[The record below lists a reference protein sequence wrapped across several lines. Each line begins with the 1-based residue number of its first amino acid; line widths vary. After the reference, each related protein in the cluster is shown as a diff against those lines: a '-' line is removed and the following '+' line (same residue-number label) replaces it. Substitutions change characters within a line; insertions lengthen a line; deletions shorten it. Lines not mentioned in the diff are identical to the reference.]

1 MRWKDGIIIALIS
14 FGLGIIAGYL
24 LHGYPTSESIRNWV
38 IGGLSFAVV
47 VELVGFLREWYKDRK
62 EEKSK
67 QKEKL
72 EQEMAKK
79 REKKEKDK
87 LSHSQKLVD
96 KELKLITGTF
106 IGFSDAHS
114 LKLCNKGR
122 LFNAQTYENYSNEVN
137 THLEK
142 GYSEVWKHKTDCDSC
157 INNHNTLA
165 EVLLDATKEEIL
177 KEIKER
183 NLSLIEWNGEGQPP
197 IKYFVPDYLFVDVG
211 YVIQSSYER
220 IFDIDQYYVINLS
233 DNSSNPTTN
242 GEYLRDQ
249 LAIPYPEYCKW
260 KLKFNHVLA
269 EGDKNVMEELKRII
283 KAALNIALTKDDF
296 SKLKNYKKDAERE
309 HNFFYKEIIEIIK
322 NVDNGIPLN
331 DECKI
336 CKNY

>member
-1 MRWKDGIIIALIS
+1 MRKKYMVREYVLLVIMDLKRYLVVGLIS
-14 FGLGIIAGYL
+14 FGFGVLVGW
-24 LHGYPTSESIRNWV
+24 HPTFESIRNYLITGIS
-38 IGGLSFAVV
+38 IGLIVALGALGVEILGLLS
-47 VELVGFLREWYKDRK
+47 
-62 EEKSK
+62 
-67 QKEKL
+67 QN
-72 EQEMAKK
+72 
-79 REKKEKDK
+79 REKKEKAK

-96 KELKLITGTF
+96 KELKPITDSHIRF
-106 IGFSDAHS
+106 YDSHS
-114 LKLCNKGR
+114 LKLYVEGLKSSD
-122 LFNAQTYENYSNEVN
+122 QTYDNYSNEVN
-137 THLEK
+137 AHLEK
-142 GYSEVWKHKTDCDSC
+142 GYPEVWKHKTECES
-157 INNHNTLA
+157 IIKNHNALA
-165 EVLLDATKEEIL
+165 KLLLNATVEEIL
-177 KEIKER
+177 KEINKI
-183 NLSLIEWNGEGQPP
+183 NLSFIEWNGKGQPP
-197 IKYFVPDYLFVDVG
+197 KKYFAPEYLFIDVG
-211 YVIQSSYER
+211 YVIQYSYER

-249 LAIPYPEYCKW
+249 LAISYPEYCKW